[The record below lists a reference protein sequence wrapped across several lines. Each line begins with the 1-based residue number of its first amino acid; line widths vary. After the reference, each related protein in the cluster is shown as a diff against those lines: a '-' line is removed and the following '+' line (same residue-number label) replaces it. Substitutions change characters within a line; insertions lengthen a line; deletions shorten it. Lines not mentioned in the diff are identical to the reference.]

1 MKIVTAI
8 IPARLGSTRM
18 KDKPLAEIEGQPLIW
33 WVWEATRQAHLIE
46 DVIVACDSKRVKKTV
61 ESFGGRAVIT
71 PSNIVSG
78 TDRVAEIAHNIET
91 RWIVNVQCDEPLIQ
105 PQMLDT
111 LVAEMIKQGTEDT
124 QMGTLAVRMSDSGVI
139 SNPGTAKIV
148 VDQSGKALYFSRQ
161 PIPCFSNSQDANVSY
176 LKHIGVY
183 IYKKE
188 FLLRFP
194 RLKKGPLEIAENLE
208 QLRALE
214 NGYRIQVVLVDKDT
228 IHVDTIDDLIRAE
241 KCIRDWKNR

>member
-1 MKIVTAI
+1 MKIATAI

-33 WVWEATRQAHLIE
+33 WVWEAARQAHLIE
-46 DVIVACDSKRVKKTV
+46 DVVVACDSKRVKKTV

-71 PSNIVSG
+71 SSDIVSG
-78 TDRVAEIAHNIET
+78 TDRVAEIAGNIET
-91 RWIVNVQCDEPLIQ
+91 QWIVNVQCDEPLIQ

-111 LVAEMIKQGTEDT
+111 LVAEMIKQETEDT
-124 QMGTLAVRMSDSGVI
+124 QMGTLAVRMSNSDVM

-148 VDQSGKALYFSRQ
+148 VDQSSKALYFSRQ
-161 PIPCFSNSQDANVSY
+161 LIPYFSSSENTNIRY

-194 RLKKGPLEIAENLE
+194 QLKKGPLEIAENLE

-214 NGYRIQVVLVDKDT
+214 NGYRIQVVLVNMDT

-241 KCIRDWKNR
+241 KYVRGLKSR